1 MDPISFF
8 APGEPKGQ
16 PRPRAFAFKGRAR
29 VYDPGTA
36 EGFKSAIAT
45 AAREWEGRLFPGPFE
60 VTIKLW
66 FPRPKGHYGAKGTL
80 KPSAPHHHT
89 GKPDLDNVAKAI
101 LDTLSEKSGI
111 GLWKDDNAVIRL
123 TISKHWADAL
133 FPTGAQVEI
142 YAMPTPNG
150 NGGR

>member
-1 MDPISFF
+1 MESIAFF

-36 EGFKSAIAT
+36 EGFKASIAT
-45 AAREWEGRLFPGPFE
+45 AAKEHAGKLHAGPFD
-60 VTIKLW
+60 VDIVLF
-66 FPRPKGHYGAKGTL
+66 FPRPKGHLKANGGL
-80 KPSAPHHHT
+80 KPSAPFFHT

-111 GLWKDDNAVIRL
+111 GLWKDDNAVVRLSIR
-123 TISKHWADAL
+123 KAWADPERPAGAL
-133 FPTGAQVEI
+133 VIIEAAQS
-142 YAMPTPNG
+142 A
-150 NGGR
+150 